1 MDECSGVWLLR
12 PIPVVLVTFGACV
25 CSVIVGIRTQQLLA
39 MAQYSDAVYVGFAV
53 TFVSIRYVQAP
64 RNRNAMYHY
73 VMQRLYVQNCSET
86 LHWPVCPSSL
96 V

>member
-1 MDECSGVWLLR
+1 MHECSGVWLLR

-53 TFVSIRYVQAP
+53 TFVSIRYVQAAG
-64 RNRNAMYHY
+64 NRNAVYHY
-73 VMQRLYVQNCSET
+73 AMQSLYVQNYWET
-86 LHWPVCPSSL
+86 VHWSVCPSSL